1 MKEELKV
8 IISAEIDKLKSAI
21 NSAKQQVNSFS
32 AEVKKQSANVNDSF
46 AKIGDGIN
54 AGMKTAAA
62 ATGAVVAAIAGIT
75 TASVKAY
82 ADYEQLTGGV
92 EKLFGSSAN
101 IVMNY
106 ANEAYKNAGVSANDY
121 MTQIT
126 SFSASLISSLGGDTA
141 AAAEIG
147 NMAVNDMA
155 DNANVFGSNIA
166 DIQNAYQG
174 FAKGNFSMLD
184 NLKLGFGGSATEMAR
199 LVNESGVLGDAYID
213 LADKQNIGAA
223 LQEVGFAKIVEAIHK
238 TQEKMKITGTTMKEA
253 EGTISGSIAMVKASW
268 ENLMIG
274 LAQDEANIPALVG
287 NVVSSAASVLENII
301 PVVKQILANIPAA
314 ISEISPEAGAAAQV
328 IIDTLGAAFDLLLP
342 IIENVGTIILKVMGY
357 LSQHQGV
364 VIAMATAIG
373 VVSAAITAYNA
384 VQAIKNAL
392 DITGAVSVGTLTTAV
407 AAHAV
412 AMAAA
417 LAPYLAIA
425 AAIAAVIAIIVVC
438 VKHWDEIKAKVKEVA
453 ENIKQKV
460 GEMKDKVVGFF
471 SDMGQ
476 KIATKVGEIKQKC
489 SDTFSN
495 IKQTISDASNAAKDK
510 AVESL
515 SKMKQAYQDNGGGI
529 KGIAAATMEGVKGY
543 FSSGYAYLDTLT
555 NGKLSNIVN
564 TISNKLT
571 AAKNN
576 VSEKLGAIRDKF
588 QSIMDT
594 CREKVG
600 NAIEKIKNF
609 FKFEW
614 SLPKL
619 KLPHIN
625 ISGKFSLNPP
635 SIPKFSVDWYAKGGV
650 FDNIQLFGY
659 GGGIGGLGENGAEA
673 IVPLEKNTEW
683 LDRIAERLAAKQ
695 GSTPIILNV
704 DGKTFAQT
712 SINTINQLTRQTG
725 ALGLNIV

>member
-8 IISAEIDKLKSAI
+8 IISAEIEKLKSAI
-21 NSAKQQVNSFS
+21 NTAKQQVNSFS

-46 AKIGDGIN
+46 AKMGDGIA

-62 ATGAVVAAIAGIT
+62 ATGAVVAALAGIT

-92 EKLFGSSAN
+92 NKLFGDSAAA
-101 IVMNY
+101 IMGY
-106 ANEAYKNAGVSANDY
+106 ANEAYKTAGVSANDY

-147 NMAVNDMA
+147 DMA
-155 DNANVFGSNIA
+155 IRDMSDNANTFGSSIG

-174 FAKGNFSMLD
+174 FAKGNYSMLD
-184 NLKLGFGGSATEMAR
+184 NLKLGFGGTATEMAR
-199 LVNESGVLGDAYID
+199 LVNESGVLGDSYID

-223 LQEVGFAKIVEAIHK
+223 LQEVGFAKIIEAIHK

-253 EGTISGSIAMVKASW
+253 EGTISGSITMVKASW

-274 LAQDEANIPALVG
+274 LAQDEANIPTLVG

-342 IIENVGTIILKVMGY
+342 VIENVGSVILKVMGY

-373 VVSAAITAYNA
+373 VVAAAITAYNA

-417 LAPYLAIA
+417 LAPYLAVA

-453 ENIKQKV
+453 ENIKKAVQGMVDKVVSFFTNMKEKIGSAIDNIKSAATQKF
-460 GEMKDKVVGFF
+460 EAIKTAITEKIQAAKDKVVSIFTAIKTAITN
-471 SDMGQ
+471 
-476 KIATKVGEIKQKC
+476 KINEIKTSISNTFEAIKTAISTKVENIKTKVV
-489 SDTFSN
+489 DTFTN
-495 IKQTISDASNAAKDK
+495 IKTSITTKITEAKTSVLNVFDNIKTGIQNKIEAARDFVKNAIDK
-510 AVESL
+510 
-515 SKMKQAYQDNGGGI
+515 I
-529 KGIAAATMEGVKGY
+529 KG
-543 FSSGYAYLDTLT
+543 
-555 NGKLSNIVN
+555 
-564 TISNKLT
+564 
-571 AAKNN
+571 
-576 VSEKLGAIRDKF
+576 
-588 QSIMDT
+588 
-594 CREKVG
+594 
-600 NAIEKIKNF
+600 F